1 MTRMLGETVV
11 EGLEFATSRA
21 GNEPNQHDNSSELDS
36 TINSLNLVHEP
47 NELNYIYFDSVGS

>member
-21 GNEPNQHDNSSELDS
+21 GNEPNQLDNSSELDS

-47 NELNYIYFDSVGS
+47 NELNYI